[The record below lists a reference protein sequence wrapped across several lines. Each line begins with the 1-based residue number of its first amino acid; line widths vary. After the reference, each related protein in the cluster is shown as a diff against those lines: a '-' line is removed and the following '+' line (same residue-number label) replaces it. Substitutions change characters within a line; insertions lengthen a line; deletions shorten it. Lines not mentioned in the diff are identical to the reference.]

1 MVSLSFWC
9 SRCIL
14 CMSNRTSHSVS
25 TVCSRMQQKAPSSL
39 CFASPVSSFFCL
51 TACSVLYLLHC
62 RSKIIILWSLCSFIP
77 PSPRL
82 FFYLYFV
89 SVVSKV
95 CFNLNSTLCSFFVFV
110 DIYVN
115 QEFHTIHKIHFKHGA
130 SLTSLCLLL
139 FCCWEAWMVSLK
151 TFCRWC
157 AACFLKSLPYYIC
170 ISIRQKV
177 VFTA

>member
-1 MVSLSFWC
+1 MFVCLQDQFRGSVIVFNGLIIILVFQMHFVYEQQNQSQCKHCLFKNATKSTKQFMLCITCVKLLLPYSLFSVVSSSLSFQD
-9 SRCIL
+9 
-14 CMSNRTSHSVS
+14 HYFVVS
-25 TVCSRMQQKAPSSL
+25 
-39 CFASPVSSFFCL
+39 
-51 TACSVLYLLHC
+51 LLIHPTL
-62 RSKIIILWSLCSFIP
+62 SQT
-77 PSPRL
+77 

-139 FCCWEAWMVSLK
+139 FCCWEA
-151 TFCRWC
+151 
-157 AACFLKSLPYYIC
+157 
-170 ISIRQKV
+170 
-177 VFTA
+177 

>member
-1 MVSLSFWC
+1 MFKNATKSTKQFMLCITCVELLLPYSLFSVVSSSLSFQD
-9 SRCIL
+9 
-14 CMSNRTSHSVS
+14 HYFVVS
-25 TVCSRMQQKAPSSL
+25 
-39 CFASPVSSFFCL
+39 
-51 TACSVLYLLHC
+51 LLIHPTL
-62 RSKIIILWSLCSFIP
+62 SQT
-77 PSPRL
+77 